1 MIQGGIMYN
10 YLRPKQKQGYLP
22 RLIEL
27 QGGFRCFYCHE
38 ELGTDDRV
46 WIYEHLDDDRQHN
59 DIENIRIAHQSCN
72 VAKQNNIEYRL
83 MAQKELEIVSEKCLR
98 ERKCEDKEGK
108 EGYSSEIAIHIQGT
122 NYSKQFITEH
132 ITTDG
137 DIDYTDALWAIVND
151 LNEKYGHGSEQAV
164 RRYLNAL
171 CSITG
176 KFMIIRNDKG
186 RRVIVRREN

>member
-1 MIQGGIMYN
+1 MYR
-10 YLRPKQKQGYLP
+10 YLRPKQKQEYLP

-38 ELGTDDRV
+38 ELGTQGKT

-72 VAKQNNIEYRL
+72 VAKQDNIEYRL
-83 MAQKELEIVSEKCLR
+83 MARKELEIVSEKCLR
-98 ERKCEDKEGK
+98 ERILEDKDGI
-108 EGYSSEIAIHIQGT
+108 SSEIEINIQGR
-122 NYSKQFITEH
+122 NYTKRFITEH
-132 ITTDG
+132 VTTDG
-137 DIDYTDALWAIVND
+137 DIDYNDALWGIVND
-151 LNEKYGHGSEQAV
+151 LNEKYNHGSEQAV

-176 KFMIIRNDKG
+176 KFMIIRVKG